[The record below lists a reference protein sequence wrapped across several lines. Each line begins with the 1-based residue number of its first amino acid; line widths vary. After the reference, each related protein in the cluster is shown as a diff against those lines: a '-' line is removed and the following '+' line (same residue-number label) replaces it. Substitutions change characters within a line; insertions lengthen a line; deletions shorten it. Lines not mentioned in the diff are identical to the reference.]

1 MTELKACP
9 FMRLHPDDNTLVARL
24 NAAEGKKID
33 MDGGQ
38 VQLSQMIPM
47 AHKIA
52 CRHIKSGDVVLKYG
66 MPIGVATVDIAPGEH
81 VHVHNVRSAY
91 TPSVVL
97 HEADAVS

>member
-9 FMRLHPDDNTLVARL
+9 FVRLHPDDNTLVARI
-24 NAAEGKKID
+24 NADEGTKIN
-33 MDGGQ
+33 MHGGQ

-81 VHVHNVRSAY
+81 VHVHNVRTAIR
-91 TPSVVL
+91 TTVR
-97 HEADAVS
+97 AK